1 VSLPGGQA
9 WPVLREAASA
19 FCPPYEV
26 VEERPGEL
34 SLVLRRGARDDEGIR
49 LRYRST
55 RGLFLRSYNL
65 VVESSVAGEGPPE
78 PGVLIRRGRRLV
90 WRRPRPMD
98 GRRWLERLVGEEL
111 RAALK
116 RLQAERLTL
125 AWDPTQARWR
135 VALETLSGGLTVTFF
150 PPLATPN
157 PLERAEAQAFQD
169 LLEAV
174 RSGSRR

>member
-1 VSLPGGQA
+1 MIVPGGQA
-9 WPVLREAASA
+9 WPVLREAANA

-26 VEERPGEL
+26 VEERPSEL
-34 SLVLRRGARDDEGIR
+34 TLVLRGALPDDAIR

-55 RGLFLRSYNL
+55 RGLFLRTYNL
-65 VVESSVAGEGPPE
+65 LVESSVIGDGPPE
-78 PGVLIRRGRRLV
+78 PGVLTRRGRRLV
-90 WRRPRPMD
+90 WKRPRPAD
-98 GRRWLERLVGEEL
+98 GKRWSERLVGDAF

-125 AWDPTQARWR
+125 AWDPTQERWWIS
-135 VALETLSGGLTVTFF
+135 LETLSGGLTVTFF

-157 PLERAEAQAFQD
+157 PLERAEAEAFRE
-169 LLEAV
+169 LLDAV

>member
-1 VSLPGGQA
+1 VSQPGGQA
-9 WPVLREAASA
+9 WPVLREAANA

-26 VEERPGEL
+26 VDERPGEL
-34 SLVLRRGARDDEGIR
+34 SLLLRRVPQDEEEIR

-55 RGLFLRSYNL
+55 RGLFLRSFNL
-65 VVESSVAGEGPPE
+65 LVESSVEGDGPAE

-90 WRRPRPMD
+90 WKRPKPA
-98 GRRWLERLVGEEL
+98 GGKRWSERLVGEEF
-111 RAALK
+111 RAAVK
-116 RLQAERLTL
+116 HLQAERLTL
-125 AWDPTQARWR
+125 AWDPAQARWR
-135 VALETLSGGLTVTFF
+135 VTLETLSGGLTVTFF